1 MYSPS
6 PYNRII
12 LISIYYCQIIVEI
25 KKPNK
30 GKRNL
35 RQILGLSPT
44 DETYRLGIANKEIEE
59 YTNINLDLSIRL
71 KGVFCVV

>member
-6 PYNRII
+6 PYNRI
-12 LISIYYCQIIVEI
+12 VEI
-25 KKPNK
+25 KKKPNK

-35 RQILGLSPT
+35 RQVLGPGPT

-59 YTNINLDLSIRL
+59 YTNINSDLSIRL
-71 KGVFCVV
+71 KDVFCVV